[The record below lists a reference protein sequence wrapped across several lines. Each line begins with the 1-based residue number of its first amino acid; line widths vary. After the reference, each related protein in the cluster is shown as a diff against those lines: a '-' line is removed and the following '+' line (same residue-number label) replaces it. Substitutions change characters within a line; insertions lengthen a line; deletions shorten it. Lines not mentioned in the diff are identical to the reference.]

1 MIARLSYHHNNFTI
15 KKEVCQVENEYS
27 AQNFRSKRI
36 HHAIEISAQMFLRD
50 GIESVKMTD
59 IADECGIGVAT
70 LYRYF
75 GTKTGITIAAMTH
88 LWEDLKKM
96 FGGVFE
102 SPVFKKQTG
111 LKQCSDLMRMFIVL
125 YEAHPAFMKLLGEFD
140 LMIIR
145 ENVPKEKLVNYD
157 KSIINFYPVF
167 EAAYLT
173 GLEDGS
179 VREIENFQL
188 FYVSFAH
195 TFMELSKKL
204 IQGELLPSDDFSI
217 ATKELETVIDAAV
230 YFLKKE

>member
-1 MIARLSYHHNNFTI
+1 MESEFIP
-15 KKEVCQVENEYS
+15 
-27 AQNFRSKRI
+27 QNFRSKRI
-36 HHAIEISAQMFLRD
+36 HHAIEVSSQLFLRN
-50 GIESVKMTD
+50 GIENVKMTD

-88 LWEDLKKM
+88 LWEELKKM
-96 FGGVFE
+96 FGGVFD

-145 ENVPKEKLVNYD
+145 ENVPKDKLVDYE
-157 KSIINFYPVF
+157 KSVLNFYPVF
-167 EAAYLT
+167 ETSYLA
-173 GLEDGS
+173 GIEDGS

-188 FYVSFAH
+188 FYLSFAH

-204 IQGELLPSDDFSI
+204 IQGELLPSDNFSV
-217 ATKELETVIDAAV
+217 AAKELETVIDAAV
-230 YFLKKE
+230 YYLKKI